1 MPTSLS
7 SFIVAV
13 IVTSPTLKHSTII
26 YLLILS
32 TDLIFNIDSSEDEKE
47 IEIHGIKYYVS
58 SRYSTDKNGD
68 TFKKKIE
75 KYLGSDFTHLSPA
88 TNNDTMNKEYICLT
102 AGKEV
107 KCS

>member
-1 MPTSLS
+1 MKL
-7 SFIVAV
+7 FQY
-13 IVTSPTLKHSTII
+13 LKFLLWLLLCNTRAE
-26 YLLILS
+26 LLIL
-32 TDLIFNIDSSEDEKE
+32 NEDEKE
-47 IEIHGIKYYVS
+47 IVIDGIKYYVS

-68 TFKKKIE
+68 TFENKIE

-88 TNNDTMNKEYICLT
+88 TNNDRINNEYICLT

>member
-1 MPTSLS
+1 MLER
-7 SFIVAV
+7 
-13 IVTSPTLKHSTII
+13 LK
-26 YLLILS
+26 LILRFVLLS
-32 TDLIFNIDSSEDEKE
+32 THAQLLMLSEDEKE
-47 IEIHGIKYYVS
+47 IEIDGIKYYVS
-58 SRYSTDKNGD
+58 SRYSADRNGD

-88 TNNDTMNKEYICLT
+88 TNNDRINNEYICLT

>member
-1 MPTSLS
+1 MKLFKYLNLLLWFLICNTR
-7 SFIVAV
+7 AE
-13 IVTSPTLKHSTII
+13 
-26 YLLILS
+26 LLIL
-32 TDLIFNIDSSEDEKE
+32 NEDEKE
-47 IEIHGIKYYVS
+47 IVIDGIKYYVS